1 MSRCRLTGRPRPE
14 PVHPAVDA
22 AGHSP
27 GLLAFHIESNGKRI
41 MVTADTCTQ
50 YVMAVQ
56 RPEWHFE
63 MDDDKEKAVT
73 TRKRMLDMLVAE
85 KLFVA
90 SFDLPFHGIGFVEK
104 GQGGYRWVPHS
115 YQLNL

>member
-1 MSRCRLTGRPRPE
+1 MADRSKFIKPGDQVVSGIT
-14 PVHPAVDA
+14 AVDA

-27 GLLAFHIESNGKRI
+27 GLLAFHVESKGKRVMI
-41 MVTADTCTQ
+41 TADTCTQ

-73 TRKRMLDMLVAE
+73 TRKRILDMLAAE
-85 KLFVA
+85 KSLWQA
-90 SFDLPFHGIGFVEK
+90 STCRFLVSVMSKRGRAVI
-104 GQGGYRWVPHS
+104 GGYRTVI
-115 YQLNL
+115 N

>member
-1 MSRCRLTGRPRPE
+1 VSGIT
-14 PVHPAVDA
+14 AVDA

-27 GLLAFHIESNGKRI
+27 GLLAFHIENAGKRFMI
-41 MVTADTCTQ
+41 TADTFTQ

-63 MDDDKEKAVT
+63 MDDDKDKAVASR
-73 TRKRMLDMLVAE
+73 TRILDTLASDRL
-85 KLFVA
+85 LFA
-90 SFDLPFHGIGFVEK
+90 SFHMPFPGIGYVEK
-104 GQGGYRWVPHS
+104 SSGGYRWAPHS

>member
-1 MSRCRLTGRPRPE
+1 MRSCLASRRSMRPATHRGCWRFMSRAT
-14 PVHPAVDA
+14 A
-22 AGHSP
+22 
-27 GLLAFHIESNGKRI
+27 KRFMI
-41 MVTADTCTQ
+41 TADTCTQ

-63 MDDDKEKAVT
+63 MDDDKDKAVA
-73 TRKRMLDMLVAE
+73 TRKRMLAMLAAD

-90 SFDLPFHGIGFVEK
+90 SLHMPFPGIGYIEE
-104 GQGGYRWVPHS
+104 GNAGYRWVPHS